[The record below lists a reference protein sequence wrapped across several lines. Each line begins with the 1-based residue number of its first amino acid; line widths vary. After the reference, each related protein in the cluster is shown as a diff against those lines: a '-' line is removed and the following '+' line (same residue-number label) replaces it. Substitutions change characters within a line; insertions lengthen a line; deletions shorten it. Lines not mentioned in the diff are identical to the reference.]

1 MRVWGWP
8 CRPIA
13 SLQELANAHA
23 ELMSPAER
31 ISFLRQSMPSE
42 GMFRDKEWVL
52 SPEAFP
58 LDVATLS
65 LIEALGPALRAFQR
79 ACNELYFTSL
89 GRPDLAWVA
98 GLLDQ
103 GKPARVVQLGRH
115 ERWRVDLPGVLRPD
129 LVLTEEGVAI
139 SELDSIPGGMGLT
152 GWLGGT
158 YASMGQSVVGGAD
171 GMISGFA
178 AAFPQEDIL
187 ISRESGDYQPEM
199 EWLMDKVNERQ
210 GGMLRRVLNPWNLT
224 PNELHGSS
232 IYRFFELFDL
242 DHVDLSF
249 EMLRMAEQGEIQFT
263 PPLKA
268 FLEEKLWLVLF
279 WSPQLQDFWN
289 FALSTEHLALLKRCI
304 PEGWVVDPAPRPP
317 HAVLPG
323 LDVHS
328 WEEVRR
334 FGGRQ
339 RELVLKISGFSE
351 IGWGSRSVSI
361 GHDLSQEEWARV
373 LDEALAS
380 FSSHPFVLQRFH
392 KAKVVNHPAW
402 NDERQETAMMKSRVR
417 LCPYYFVPQG
427 TEETLLGGVLAT
439 VCPADKKILHGMK
452 DAMMLPCV

>member
-1 MRVWGWP
+1 
-8 CRPIA
+8 
-13 SLQELANAHA
+13 
-23 ELMSPAER
+23 MSPAER
-31 ISFLRQSMPSE
+31 ITHLRQSMPSE

-58 LDVATLS
+58 LDAPTLS
-65 LIEALGPALRAFQR
+65 LIESLGPALRAFQR
-79 ACNELYFTSL
+79 ACNDLYFASI
-89 GRPDLAWVA
+89 GQPDLAWVA
-98 GLLDQ
+98 RLLDL

-115 ERWRVDLPGVLRPD
+115 ERWRADLPGVLRPD
-129 LVLTEEGVAI
+129 LVLTDEGVTI
-139 SELDSIPGGMGLT
+139 SELDSIPGGIGLT
-152 GWLGGT
+152 GWLGET
-158 YASMGQSVVGGAD
+158 YAAMGQSVVGGAD

-187 ISRESGDYQPEM
+187 VSRESGDYQPEM
-199 EWLMDKVNERQ
+199 EWLIEKVNERL
-210 GGMLRRVLNPWNLT
+210 GGMSRRVMNPWNLT
-224 PNELHGSS
+224 PNELYGSS

-279 WSPQLQDFWN
+279 WSPQLQDFWK
-289 FALSTEHLALLKRCI
+289 FALNTEHLALLKRCI

-323 LDVHS
+323 LDIHS
-328 WEEVRR
+328 WDEVKR
-334 FGGRQ
+334 FGSKQ

-361 GHDLSQEEWARV
+361 GHDLSQEEWARA

-380 FSSHPFVLQRFH
+380 FPAHPFVLQRFH
-392 KAKVVNHPAW
+392 RARLVQHPAW

-427 TEETLLGGVLAT
+427 TEEARLGGVLAT

-452 DAMMLPCV
+452 DAMMLPSV